1 MRNSDVS
8 SREEKEARETILQNA
23 SLKPLRYYHADEEK
37 ANNNKESGS
46 GSFSDDD
53 EKEGGLGLLPPI
65 SPRVYA
71 GAKDLR
77 FKETDWRRFGVLH
90 LLACALATIC
100 TLGVYG
106 ILQQRIMT
114 IPYGGDD
121 ASEGGD
127 IFTSSIFLVFSNR
140 ACSLLLG
147 LVALAYTKPER
158 VSLFSREWWWPHSSM
173 ENYMYVASS
182 NLVSTLCQYE
192 VLKYLSF
199 ALSTLRSG

>member
-8 SREEKEARETILQNA
+8 SREEKEARETILQNV

-77 FKETDWRRFGVLH
+77 FKETDWRR
-90 LLACALATIC
+90 
-100 TLGVYG
+100 LGVALVGVRVGDHMY
-106 ILQQRIMT
+106 L
-114 IPYGGDD
+114 GGVRYSAATNNDH
-121 ASEGGD
+121 S
-127 IFTSSIFLVFSNR
+127 VR
-140 ACSLLLG
+140 
-147 LVALAYTKPER
+147 R
-158 VSLFSREWWWPHSSM
+158 RRRE
-173 ENYMYVASS
+173 
-182 NLVSTLCQYE
+182 
-192 VLKYLSF
+192 
-199 ALSTLRSG
+199 